1 MSIFAWYAKYYLNE
15 HILIYLVSILLL
27 ECATMLYAS
36 TDATEE
42 NALQA
47 AYDRFNRSY
56 NDLQADLFSLSA
68 HNSHENLF
76 AFLQK
81 HKLGESFVAFSCTIC
96 LPFLAI
102 S

>member
-1 MSIFAWYAKYYLNE
+1 M
-15 HILIYLVSILLL
+15 LIYLVSILLL

-68 HNSHENLF
+68 HNSHEDLF

-81 HKLGESFVAFSCTIC
+81 HKLGESFVAFSCTIY